1 METRAA
7 SNGNSGRVAYI
18 FVVAVVGI
26 MLIVSAIAGVIRL
39 KEAFF
44 AIIQGQAET
53 TESGAE
59 VATSARASD
68 RIAAFYA
75 RQYGQAAQ
83 PDGGERGAS
92 AGASDGIAAFYVE
105 RSQAGAAREAAL
117 GSSAPAR

>member
-26 MLIVSAIAGVIRL
+26 MLIVSALAGVIRL

-59 VATSARASD
+59 AATSAKGRVTESPLSMPGSID
-68 RIAAFYA
+68 RQRNRTAANA
-75 RQYGQAAQ
+75 
-83 PDGGERGAS
+83 
-92 AGASDGIAAFYVE
+92 V
-105 RSQAGAAREAAL
+105 
-117 GSSAPAR
+117 